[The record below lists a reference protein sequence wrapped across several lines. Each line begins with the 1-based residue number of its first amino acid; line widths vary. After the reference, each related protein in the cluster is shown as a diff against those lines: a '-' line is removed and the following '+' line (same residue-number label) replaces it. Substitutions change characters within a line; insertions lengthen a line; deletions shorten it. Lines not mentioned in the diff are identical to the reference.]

1 MVKEMI
7 FNGIDMSRF
16 MRIKD
21 IIRPI
26 GNKRSVTTSDAPSVG
41 VNVQQVKRGEKE
53 HIIKFDIK
61 TTTADEMEKLK
72 HELAGIFDVDAAVKI
87 TYSDEPGIYYLGMP
101 IDEITP
107 DNIAR
112 WFQRSE
118 FKLIIPDGV
127 AHATEYNTKSTAT
140 ISGKK
145 VILKVDNK
153 GNQKAAPIIT
163 VKHRSDNGYLAFYNS
178 SGLLQLGNRTE
189 PDKVTKQRSAMV
201 WDYRG
206 DAIVTGNANATKN
219 QGVLNDIKTGFKGR
233 LVETTEWGRKH
244 LKLDKQDNT
253 GEVISTISWDLG
265 DTSLF
270 ERLWWRQV
278 IWCLD
283 IYQQGFI
290 KVMFSDA
297 DGNFLYGVETFKR
310 KQGLDAE
317 YNFLSADGKGGYKVL
332 RSWKFKATHWDTE
345 NPFNHTRGFSDLN
358 RENDKVKVYWFG
370 ISETFFVPE
379 IRNKKSAKVHVAF
392 GSIGNY
398 ELPSHMYL
406 DEIFFIN
413 NKENY
418 LSDISNRYSAGTI
431 VEINAEDDS
440 IIVDGVKRAS
450 EFIAKSDWITIP
462 PGKSEIEAYVS
473 DFVTV
478 MPEITLKFRESWL

>member
-1 MVKEMI
+1 M
-7 FNGIDMSRF
+7 
-16 MRIKD
+16 
-21 IIRPI
+21 P
-26 GNKRSVTTSDAPSVG
+26 PP
-41 VNVQQVKRGEKE
+41 
-53 HIIKFDIK
+53 
-61 TTTADEMEKLK
+61 
-72 HELAGIFDVDAAVKI
+72 
-87 TYSDEPGIYYLGMP
+87 EP
-101 IDEITP
+101 
-107 DNIAR
+107 
-112 WFQRSE
+112 
-118 FKLIIPDGV
+118 
-127 AHATEYNTKSTAT
+127 
-140 ISGKK
+140 
-145 VILKVDNK
+145 
-153 GNQKAAPIIT
+153 
-163 VKHRSDNGYLAFYNS
+163 
-178 SGLLQLGNRTE
+178 
-189 PDKVTKQRSAMV
+189 
-201 WDYRG
+201 
-206 DAIVTGNANATKN
+206 
-219 QGVLNDIKTGFKGR
+219 
-233 LVETTEWGRKH
+233 
-244 LKLDKQDNT
+244 
-253 GEVISTISWDLG
+253 
-265 DTSLF
+265 
-270 ERLWWRQV
+270 
-278 IWCLD
+278 
-283 IYQQGFI
+283 
-290 KVMFSDA
+290 
-297 DGNFLYGVETFKR
+297 FKR